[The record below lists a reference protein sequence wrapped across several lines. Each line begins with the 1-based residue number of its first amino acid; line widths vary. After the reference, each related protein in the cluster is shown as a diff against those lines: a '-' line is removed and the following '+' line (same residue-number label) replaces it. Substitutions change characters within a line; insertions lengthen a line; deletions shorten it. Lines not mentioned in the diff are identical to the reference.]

1 MEKMSW
7 TGQITS
13 YYNPVKCT
21 YFLCIIHMEHNP
33 IILSLALKTLDQNCN
48 FLLTQKNFGQLG
60 KIKWNFSNSL
70 LIGLLKII
78 VKVFLYILV
87 DCIKNILP
95 AIVTHSFPMLPF
107 STPRKVFRWNPDT
120 GPSSSGGWWSDYVPC
135 ELCKESRYIL
145 QDCNSLLEFWCF
157 CVHSAILVPGFILE
171 WMNYGFLVEYL
182 TVSTLHQ
189 FTQLSKASIIALYI

>member
-78 VKVFLYILV
+78 VKVFLYILFLTPQCTLSLPPENIGSELQLPI
-87 DCIKNILP
+87 DTKNLG
-95 AIVTHSFPMLPF
+95 AIRENKMKLQQFFIDWLTKNYCESIPLYL
-107 STPRKVFRWNPDT
+107 
-120 GPSSSGGWWSDYVPC
+120 GG
-135 ELCKESRYIL
+135 
-145 QDCNSLLEFWCF
+145 
-157 CVHSAILVPGFILE
+157 
-171 WMNYGFLVEYL
+171 
-182 TVSTLHQ
+182 LHQ
-189 FTQLSKASIIALYI
+189 EHITSYCNPFVPNAPFLYSPKTSENFTVWEQMV